1 MSYTIHG
8 VILGVLPC
16 DGAHLV
22 LSILLGMGHA
32 LPSLTQEQEILP
44 PPPEWNLPDTVLENT
59 QKSVTWETSTPENST
74 LKAALSSSEVYKSD
88 GSETFTF

>member
-32 LPSLTQEQEILP
+32 SPCLTQQQEILLP
-44 PPPEWNLPDTVLENT
+44 PHKWNLPDTMLENT
-59 QKSVTWETSTPENST
+59 QKSVTWEMSTPENST
-74 LKAALSSSEVYKSD
+74 LKAVLSSSEVYKSD